1 MLLFPP
7 LSSSSSRF
15 LLLPISFFFFLLL
28 HPLSADTQLSVS
40 SAHPSSLRLPPGERV
55 ERSPGSRPGSPVV
68 CNRVHIRGLSRW
80 RNLTSF
86 ADSLRIRVSVAQG
99 DAIFRIQTIEICLH
113 RNATLGVGM
122 CRSTEWHKLSKG
134 SWVRSVSPFGDWIL
148 DIRMLPDPSR
158 SIDVSFEQEFM
169 YHRVVL
175 LVLGLVMMAAAR
187 DLSESVVFYYG
198 SAMTIGIVLVIL
210 MILFQG
216 MRLLPTGRKSSLA
229 IVLYSSIVGLAAFLF
244 RHLSALFRLALLE
257 IGISEDMLNPLGVLL
272 LVCLVLAGAWFGY
285 WGVRKLA
292 LTDDGLVDT
301 GVAYFVEWAVLIFAA
316 AMIIQSSL
324 DIILAAGALGFAIVM
339 TTISRMDGKLR
350 IVRRFFKRT
359 FKWIHRIHIETLERI
374 SESWVG
380 LSRPR
385 PKFHGPTSCD
395 SPVRGRVAGS
405 TRPGSSYEEDKY
417 LSTYHKTP
425 ERKRLSKEEW
435 EKITQE
441 HTKKALRELVSS
453 PEFSKWAV
461 ANADRISVTPP
472 GVANRESENRRWF

>member
-1 MLLFPP
+1 
-7 LSSSSSRF
+7 
-15 LLLPISFFFFLLL
+15 
-28 HPLSADTQLSVS
+28 
-40 SAHPSSLRLPPGERV
+40 
-55 ERSPGSRPGSPVV
+55 
-68 CNRVHIRGLSRW
+68 
-80 RNLTSF
+80 
-86 ADSLRIRVSVAQG
+86 
-99 DAIFRIQTIEICLH
+99 
-113 RNATLGVGM
+113 
-122 CRSTEWHKLSKG
+122 
-134 SWVRSVSPFGDWIL
+134 
-148 DIRMLPDPSR
+148 MLPDPSR
-158 SIDVSFEQEFM
+158 SIDVSIEQEFM

-187 DLSESVVFYYG
+187 ALSESVVFYYG

-210 MILFQG
+210 IILFQG

-244 RHLSALFRLALLE
+244 RHLSALIRLALLE

-292 LTDDGLVDT
+292 LTDDGLVDS

-324 DIILAAGALGFAIVM
+324 DIPLAAGALGFAIVM

-350 IVRRFFKRT
+350 IVRHSFKRT
-359 FKWIHRIHIETLERI
+359 FKWIRGIHIETLERI

-385 PKFHGPTSCD
+385 LRFLGPTSCD
-395 SPVRGRVAGS
+395 SPVRGRAAGS
-405 TRPGSSYEEDKY
+405 TTPGSSYEEDRY
-417 LSTYHKTP
+417 LSTFHGTP
-425 ERKRLSKEEW
+425 ERKRFSKEEW
-435 EKITQE
+435 VKVTEE

-453 PEFSKWAV
+453 PDFNRWAV

-472 GVANRESENRRWF
+472 KRVANRENENRRHVFRWF